1 MKYTYH
7 QFISFHQ
14 SDQYKKAVMS
24 ITIALKTEVMITES
38 LLLFGGVNL
47 VVTLSITDSVLN
59 KAALMLGLTE
69 VA

>member
-1 MKYTYH
+1 
-7 QFISFHQ
+7 
-14 SDQYKKAVMS
+14 MS
-24 ITIALKTEVMITES
+24 ITIALNTEVMITES

-47 VVTLSITDSVLN
+47 VVTVFITASVLY